1 MFSAIRTTSQ
11 LTSACLTRN
20 LRITNAATRS
30 FHCLPPR
37 LQVAQPGAAAAGS
50 KESATNRA
58 ERTMKRFW
66 KKASIKLEDGK
77 YVVQLDGRNLRT
89 PSKNKILLPAER
101 KQLAQLLA
109 AEWDGQHSNLKP
121 HSLPLTSLLSRAID
135 GLDVGAA
142 EDPSIRPQVVDKLMS
157 YLDTDTIC
165 FHEDFP
171 EVLVQ
176 LQHQHWK
183 PILQWIEKQY
193 DVELKVTDGI
203 FQVQQPQE
211 TKDTLRKL
219 VNDMDPLELAAL
231 ERAVIS
237 SKSFLIGL
245 ALVKRGI
252 TIEQAA
258 QAAHVEV
265 NSQIDRWGE
274 VEDSHDVEK
283 EYIRQA
289 LGSVFCV
296 VMHNP
301 KP

>member
-1 MFSAIRTTSQ
+1 
-11 LTSACLTRN
+11 
-20 LRITNAATRS
+20 
-30 FHCLPPR
+30 
-37 LQVAQPGAAAAGS
+37 
-50 KESATNRA
+50 
-58 ERTMKRFW
+58 MKRFW
-66 KKASIKLEDGK
+66 KKASVNLVDGK
-77 YVVQLDGRNLRT
+77 YTVTLDGRNLRT
-89 PSKNKILLPAER
+89 PSKNKIQLPPNR

-109 AEWDGQHSNLKP
+109 AEWDGQTSNLKP

-135 GLDVGAA
+135 GLDLEMT
-142 EDPSIRPQVVDKLMS
+142 EDPSVRPQVIDKLMS

-171 EVLVQ
+171 EALVK
-176 LQHQHWK
+176 LQDQHWK

-203 FQVQQPQE
+203 FRVEQPQK
-211 TKDTLRKL
+211 TKDTLRKV
-219 VNDMDPLELAAL
+219 VNEMDALELAAF

-252 TIEQAA
+252 NIEQAA

-289 LGSVFCV
+289 LGSVACV